1 MCGFRGG
8 LNKIGKEVAMDKRG
22 KKFFEVLFGEGGTI
36 KVALRESGIGWEE
49 YVELR
54 EGDEEFRERWRK
66 YEVVRNE
73 RAREQGNWVRKEMSV
88 LLRDSL
94 ESGDKRASIL
104 ANAFLK
110 SLDREMAESEKGSMG
125 LLLEGGDE
133 YGEGVAMENLRRI
146 QEASIR
152 GRRLDS
158 AIKAE
163 TLKMKANNLLD
174 KKGGEV
180 VHKIDLSDLRRFVE
194 ERRER
199 MPVIEGECIEVR
211 ERSDG

>member
-1 MCGFRGG
+1 MDERG
-8 LNKIGKEVAMDKRG
+8 NR
-22 KKFFEVLFGEGGTI
+22 FFEVLFGEGGTI

>member
-1 MCGFRGG
+1 MDERG
-8 LNKIGKEVAMDKRG
+8 NR
-22 KKFFEVLFGEGGTI
+22 FFDVLFGDGGTI

-94 ESGDKRASIL
+94 EAGDKRASIL

-125 LLLEGGDE
+125 LLLEGGEE

>member
-1 MCGFRGG
+1 
-8 LNKIGKEVAMDKRG
+8 MDDRG
-22 KKFFEVLFGEGGTI
+22 KRFFEVLFGEGGTI

-133 YGEGVAMENLRRI
+133 YGEGIAMENLRRI

>member
-1 MCGFRGG
+1 
-8 LNKIGKEVAMDKRG
+8 MDERG
-22 KKFFEVLFGEGGTI
+22 KRFFEVLFGEGGTI

-73 RAREQGNWVRKEMSV
+73 RAREQGNWVRKEMSM

-94 ESGDKRASIL
+94 EAGDKRASIL

-125 LLLEGGDE
+125 LLLEGGEE